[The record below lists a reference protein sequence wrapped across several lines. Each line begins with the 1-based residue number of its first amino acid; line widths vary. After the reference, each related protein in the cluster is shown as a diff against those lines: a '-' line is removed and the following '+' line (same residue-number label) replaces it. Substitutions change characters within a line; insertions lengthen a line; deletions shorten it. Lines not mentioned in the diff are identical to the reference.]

1 MRCGVTDLPGVA
13 SFGAMQLEGWDEY
26 PWAAT
31 HTPAAT
37 QLLVRQGILSP
48 QLRNYRD
55 LLVAVPPGGLLAG
68 RRYPVVYLQD
78 GQNLFDPATSYVEPW
93 GLLEVMDR
101 LAEAGTEALV
111 VGIPNLGRLRRYE
124 YSPFRDLLHGGGGGD
139 RYLAFLTETVKPL
152 IDRDFPTDPGP
163 ASTVLGGA
171 SLGGLISLYGA
182 FRHPDLFGATLIQ
195 SPALWFAGAAIFP
208 WLTDRPRPARIHLDI
223 GTAEGEEAL
232 GDARRLRDLLLE
244 QGAVQGR
251 DLSYVEEVDG
261 GHHEVTWARRFE
273 TALPFLLNGR
283 GTP

>member
-1 MRCGVTDLPGVA
+1 
-13 SFGAMQLEGWDEY
+13 MQPEGWDDY

-37 QLLVRQGILSP
+37 RLLVRRAILSP

-55 LLVAVPPGGLLAG
+55 LLVAIPPAGLAAA

-78 GQNLFDPATSYVEPW
+78 GQNLFDAATSYVEPW
-93 GLLEVMDR
+93 DLLEVMDR
-101 LAEAGTEALV
+101 LALAGTEAIV

-139 RYLAFLTETVKPL
+139 RYLAFLLETVKPL
-152 IDRDFPTDPGP
+152 IDRDFPTEPGP
-163 ASTVLGGA
+163 ATTVLGGA

-182 FRHPDLFGATLIQ
+182 FRHPEVFGAALVQ
-195 SPALWFAGAAIFP
+195 SPALWFAGGAIFP
-208 WLTDRPRPARIHLDI
+208 WLADRPRPARMHLDI

-232 GDARRLRDLLLE
+232 RDVRRLRDLLLD
-244 QGAVQGR
+244 QGAVPGR
-251 DLSYVEEVDG
+251 DFSYVEEEDG
-261 GHHEVTWARRFE
+261 DHHEVTWAGRLE
-273 TALPFLLNGR
+273 AALPFLLTGR